1 MPDAITAGYLP
12 APPSSSRERPSSVAW
27 AGYLAAGAGAVLLY
41 LLLGP
46 AGPLPFATPM
56 ILPYTLVSGS
66 VVVALLVGIRL
77 HRPADPRPWQLL
89 AAAQAVVVTAQLAR
103 WAVVTVLGP
112 GSPPS
117 VADVANIAVRGP
129 LLLLALLLMV
139 RRRTPGRDR
148 AGLID
153 ALIVATS
160 IGVVYWAFL
169 IDPAVLRQGMSLA
182 QRLTLLGYPAMDLL
196 LVVVG
201 VRLLVGAGAR
211 RQAFHLLGAALLAN
225 LLADTFYCVLQM
237 LDTWP
242 PAAATTQFIEASC
255 LSSQLL
261 LGAAAL
267 HPSMRTLTEP
277 AAPAE
282 QLCPRRRLR
291 RLAVL
296 AALSLLAPAV
306 LVIQDIA
313 NDTIDARAI
322 ATAWVALFLLLV
334 VRMADLLWELDEG
347 TLRLRAQG
355 EKLRAA
361 VAELERLEAD
371 RRKLLDRTIRSAEE
385 ERSRLAAELHDGP
398 IQRLTALGYTMD
410 EARIALE
417 VGDLH
422 HGLDSLG
429 GAHHA
434 LGDEI
439 DELRRLMSALRPP
452 VLDQRG
458 LVLALRDL
466 VDAFQR
472 QTGIGCT
479 LMGTRDVRLDPDRET
494 VLYRVVQ
501 EALTNVAKH
510 SGATRVTV
518 YLRADEGQVETR
530 VSDDGIGFDS
540 LTAGEATNRGHYG
553 LAGMRERVQMAGGS
567 YRLISAPGY
576 GTVVLARVPYQ
587 WVPV

>member
-1 MPDAITAGYLP
+1 MPDAVTAGYLP
-12 APPSSSRERPSSVAW
+12 APPSSTREPARPMLCAR
-27 AGYLAAGAGAVLLY
+27 YLAVGAAAVLLY

-46 AGPLPFATPM
+46 AGPLPFALPM
-56 ILPYTLVSGS
+56 VVPYIVVSGS
-66 VVVALLVGIRL
+66 AVAALLVGPRL
-77 HRPADPRPWQLL
+77 HRPADARPWHLL
-89 AAAQAVVVTAQLAR
+89 AAGQLVLVVATLIAWTVTK
-103 WAVVTVLGP
+103 VLGP
-112 GSPPS
+112 SAPPS
-117 VADVANIAVRGP
+117 VADVADIAIRDP

-148 AGLID
+148 ASLID

-160 IGVVYWAFL
+160 VGVVYWSFL
-169 IDPAVLRQGMSLA
+169 IDPAVQSQGLSLA
-182 QRLTLLGYPAMDLL
+182 RRLMLLGYPIMDLL
-196 LVVVG
+196 LLVVG
-201 VRLLVGAGAR
+201 VRLLMGPGARKPAFYLLAGALAASMVADSVYCML
-211 RQAFHLLGAALLAN
+211 QVLGP
-225 LLADTFYCVLQM
+225 
-237 LDTWP
+237 WP
-242 PAAATTQFIEASC
+242 TAPITQQIIESSC
-255 LSSQLL
+255 LLSQLL

-277 AAPAE
+277 ATPPE
-282 QLCPRRRLR
+282 HPCPRRRLR

-306 LVIQDIA
+306 LVIQDLGHH
-313 NDTIDARAI
+313 TIDAGAI
-322 ATAWVALFLLLV
+322 ATAWVVLFLLLV
-334 VRMADLLWELDEG
+334 VRMAELLWELDDG
-347 TLRLRAQG
+347 TIRLRAQG
-355 EKLRAA
+355 EKLRTA
-361 VAELERLEAD
+361 VSELERLEAD
-371 RRKLLDRTIRSAEE
+371 RRKLLDRTMRSAEE

-398 IQRLTALGYTMD
+398 IQRLTALGYTLD

-417 VGDLH
+417 VGNLN

-429 GAHHA
+429 TAHHVLA
-434 LGDEI
+434 TEI
-439 DELRRLMSALRPP
+439 GELRALMSALRPP

-466 VDAFQR
+466 IDAFQR
-472 QTGIGCT
+472 QTGIACT

-510 SGATRVTV
+510 SGASRVTV

-540 LTAGEATNRGHYG
+540 LTAGDATNRGHYG
-553 LAGMRERVQMAGGS
+553 LAGMRERVELAGGS

>member
-1 MPDAITAGYLP
+1 MPDAVTAGYLP
-12 APPSSSRERPSSVAW
+12 APPSSTREPARPMLW
-27 AGYLAAGAGAVLLY
+27 ARYLAIGAAAVLLY

-46 AGPLPFATPM
+46 AGPLPVALPM
-56 ILPYTLVSGS
+56 VLPYIVVSGS
-66 VVVALLVGIRL
+66 AVAALLVGPRL
-77 HRPADPRPWQLL
+77 HRPADARPWQLL
-89 AAAQAVVVTAQLAR
+89 AAGQLVLVVATLVAWTVTR
-103 WAVVTVLGP
+103 VLGP
-112 GSPPS
+112 SLPPS
-117 VADVANIAVRGP
+117 VADVANIAVRDP

-148 AGLID
+148 ASLID

-160 IGVVYWAFL
+160 VGVVYWSFL
-169 IDPAVLRQGMSLA
+169 IDPAVQSQGLSLA
-182 QRLTLLGYPAMDLL
+182 RRLMLLGYPIMDLL
-196 LVVVG
+196 LLVVG
-201 VRLLVGAGAR
+201 VRLLMGAGAR
-211 RQAFHLLGAALLAN
+211 KPAFYLLAAALAASMI
-225 LLADTFYCVLQM
+225 ADSVYCMLQVLGS
-237 LDTWP
+237 WP
-242 PAAATTQFIEASC
+242 ATPITRQLIESSC
-255 LSSQLL
+255 LVSQLL

-277 AAPAE
+277 ASPPA
-282 QLCPRRRLR
+282 QPCPRKRLR

-306 LVIQDIA
+306 LVIQDLGH
-313 NDTIDARAI
+313 DSIDAGAI
-322 ATAWVALFLLLV
+322 ATAWVVLFLLLV
-334 VRMADLLWELDEG
+334 VRMAELLWELDDG
-347 TLRLRAQG
+347 TIRLRAQG
-355 EKLRAA
+355 EKLRSA

-371 RRKLLDRTIRSAEE
+371 RRKLLDRTMRSAEE

-417 VGDLH
+417 VGNLN

-429 GAHHA
+429 TAHHV
-434 LGDEI
+434 LSTEI
-439 DELRRLMSALRPP
+439 GELRALMSALRPP

-466 VDAFQR
+466 IDAFQR
-472 QTGIGCT
+472 QTGIACT

-510 SGATRVTV
+510 SGASRVTV

-540 LTAGEATNRGHYG
+540 LTAGDATNRGHYG
-553 LAGMRERVQMAGGS
+553 LAGMRERVELAGGS